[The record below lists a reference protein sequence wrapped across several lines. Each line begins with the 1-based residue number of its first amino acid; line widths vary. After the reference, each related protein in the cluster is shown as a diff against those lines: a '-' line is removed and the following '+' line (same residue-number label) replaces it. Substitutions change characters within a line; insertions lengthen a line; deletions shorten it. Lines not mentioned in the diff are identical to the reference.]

1 MPTDPDSDFG
11 NLIFVSVCSG
21 VQLVVYA
28 GFIVWALSRRT
39 LFVVRRWIVSL
50 VSGVGFGFGI
60 LLFMIVSSLGSSRS
74 SNSFTLMVLSTLAFI
89 MPFVFIVTLGTYS
102 KFSVQIVEKIWKSQ
116 SPITYIDD
124 NLEYLSYLQLLI
136 SERNFHAHCHPLRPR

>member
-28 GFIVWALSRRT
+28 GCIVWALRRRT
-39 LFVVRRWIVSL
+39 LFVVRRWIISL
-50 VSGVGFGFGI
+50 LSGVDFGFGI

-102 KFSVQIVEKIWKSQ
+102 KFSAQIVEKIWKSQ

-124 NLEYLSYLQLLI
+124 NLE
-136 SERNFHAHCHPLRPR
+136 

>member
-21 VQLVVYA
+21 VQLVAYA
-28 GFIVWALSRRT
+28 GCIVWALRRRT

-50 VSGVGFGFGI
+50 LSGVDFGFGI

-102 KFSVQIVEKIWKSQ
+102 KFSAQIVEKIWKSQ

-124 NLEYLSYLQLLI
+124 NLE
-136 SERNFHAHCHPLRPR
+136 